1 MSLFK
6 KKTKNKGG
14 ENMSYLVNEIYELYE
29 KHLEL
34 TEPVLKDIGVDD
46 NIHNY
51 LIDVNIDLEILL
63 ESNDLIKYDHDK
75 LQEKIKEAY
84 DEVFKEGIL
93 FGIIVGK
100 IIKLNN
106 CLENK
111 KKYSDYLEREYDYYT
126 EYNFKIDFFKKT
138 IPPIKIRKSTREA
151 NPRQLNYRNK
161 KYEEKREV
169 DGIDVNCELV
179 KDGIYTINEE
189 IMEYKERIEKKGI
202 ISFLEWEGIDGE
214 LKDKFSDINDRLFEK
229 LFKILEVNLNNA
241 ERACQNFY
249 RFDTFTAHDM
259 FVSDIFANLEGE
271 FEAKE
276 LVELYL
282 KHVFFK
288 GLDIG
293 ILNGKMFF
301 IYDIQEGFLNYY
313 KIQNMDCNEKS
324 RYLIKELFD

>member
-1 MSLFK
+1 
-6 KKTKNKGG
+6 
-14 ENMSYLVNEIYELYE
+14 MSYLINEIYELYE
-29 KHLEL
+29 KHLEI
-34 TEPVLKDIGVDD
+34 TEPVLKDMGVED

-63 ESNDLIKYDHDK
+63 ESNDLIQYEHDE
-75 LQEKIKEAY
+75 LREKIKQAY
-84 DEVFKEGIL
+84 DEIFKEGIL

-111 KKYSDYLEREYDYYT
+111 EKYGEYLDRNYDYYT
-126 EYNFKIDFFKKT
+126 EYSFKIDFFKKT
-138 IPPIKIRKSTREA
+138 IPPIKIRKSTRET

-161 KYEEKREV
+161 KYEEKRKV
-169 DGIDVNCELV
+169 DGINVSCKQI
-179 KDGIYTINEE
+179 KDSYYTINEE
-189 IMEYKERIEKKGI
+189 VLEYKERIEKIGI
-202 ISFLEWEGIDGE
+202 MNFLEDERISEE
-214 LKDKFSDINDRLFEK
+214 LKKRYSTVNDTLFEK
-229 LFKILEVNLNNA
+229 LFNILEVNLNNA
-241 ERACQNFY
+241 ERACQNYY

-259 FVSDIFANLEGE
+259 FVSDLFANLEGE

-276 LVELYL
+276 LVNLYL
-282 KHVFFK
+282 KYVFNK
-288 GLDIG
+288 GMDIG

-301 IYDIQEGFLNYY
+301 VYDIQEGFLNYY

>member
-1 MSLFK
+1 
-6 KKTKNKGG
+6 
-14 ENMSYLVNEIYELYE
+14 MSYLVNEIYELYE

-34 TEPVLKDIGVDD
+34 TEPVLKEIGADD

-51 LIDVNIDLEILL
+51 LIDINIDLEILL
-63 ESNDLIKYDHDK
+63 ESNDLMKYEHDE
-75 LQEKIKEAY
+75 LQAKIKEAY

-106 CLENK
+106 CLEDK
-111 KKYSDYLEREYDYYT
+111 EKYNEYIDRNYDYYT
-126 EYNFKIDFFKKT
+126 EYSFKIDFFKKT
-138 IPPIKIRKSTREA
+138 IPPIKIRKSTRESS
-151 NPRQLNYRNK
+151 PKQLNYRNK
-161 KYEEKREV
+161 KYEEKRTV
-169 DGIDVNCELV
+169 DGINVSCELV
-179 KDGIYTINEE
+179 KDGTYTINEE
-189 IMEYKERIEKKGI
+189 IIEYKERIDKRGI
-202 ISFLEWEGIDGE
+202 VNFLEDEGISEE
-214 LKDKFSDINDRLFEK
+214 LKSKYDDVNDRLFEK
-229 LFKILEVNLNNA
+229 LFNILEVNLNNA

-259 FVSDIFANLEGE
+259 FVSDVFANLEGE

-276 LVELYL
+276 LVNLYL
-282 KHVFFK
+282 KYVFYK
-288 GLDIG
+288 GMDIG

-313 KIQNMDCNEKS
+313 KIQNMDCDEKS

>member
-1 MSLFK
+1 
-6 KKTKNKGG
+6 
-14 ENMSYLVNEIYELYE
+14 MSYLINEIYELYE
-29 KHLEL
+29 KHLEI
-34 TEPVLKDIGVDD
+34 TEPVLKDMGVED

-63 ESNDLIKYDHDK
+63 ESNDLIQYEHDE
-75 LQEKIKEAY
+75 LREKIKQAY
-84 DEVFKEGIL
+84 DEIFKEGIL

-111 KKYSDYLEREYDYYT
+111 EKYGEYLDRNYDYYT
-126 EYNFKIDFFKKT
+126 EYSFKIDFFKKT
-138 IPPIKIRKSTREA
+138 IPPIKIRKSTRET

-161 KYEEKREV
+161 KYEEKRKV
-169 DGIDVNCELV
+169 DGINVSCEQI
-179 KDGIYTINEE
+179 KDSYYTINEE
-189 IMEYKERIEKKGI
+189 VLEYKERIEKIGI
-202 ISFLEWEGIDGE
+202 MNFLEDERISEE
-214 LKDKFSDINDRLFEK
+214 LKERYSTVNDTLFEK
-229 LFKILEVNLNNA
+229 LFNILEVNLNNA
-241 ERACQNFY
+241 ERACQNYY

-259 FVSDIFANLEGE
+259 FVSDLFANLEGE

-276 LVELYL
+276 LVNLYL
-282 KHVFFK
+282 KYVFNK
-288 GLDIG
+288 GMDIG

-301 IYDIQEGFLNYY
+301 VYDIQEGFLNYY

>member
-1 MSLFK
+1 
-6 KKTKNKGG
+6 
-14 ENMSYLVNEIYELYE
+14 MSYLVNEIYELYE
-29 KHLEL
+29 KHLEI
-34 TEPVLKDIGVDD
+34 TEPVLKDMGVED

-63 ESNDLIKYDHDK
+63 ESNDLIKYEYDD
-75 LQEKIKEAY
+75 LREKIKQSY
-84 DEVFKEGIL
+84 DEIFKEGIL

-111 KKYSDYLEREYDYYT
+111 EKYNEYLERDYDYYT
-126 EYNFKIDFFKKT
+126 EYSFKIDFFKKV
-138 IPPIKIRKSTREA
+138 IPPIKIRKSTRETK
-151 NPRQLNYRNK
+151 PRQLNYRNK

-169 DGIDVNCELV
+169 NGINVSCERIR
-179 KDGIYTINEE
+179 DSFYTINDE
-189 IMEYKERIEKKGI
+189 IIEYEERIEKMGI
-202 ISFLEWEGIDGE
+202 NDFLTEEKISEE
-214 LKDKFSDINDRLFEK
+214 LIKKFSNVNEELFAK
-229 LFKILEVNLNNA
+229 LFSILEVNLNNA

-259 FVSDIFANLEGE
+259 FVSDLFASLEGE

-276 LVELYL
+276 LVNIYL
-282 KHVFFK
+282 KYVYFK
-288 GLDIG
+288 GIDIG

-301 IYDIQEGFLNYY
+301 VYDIQEGFLNYY
-313 KIQNMDCNEKS
+313 KIQNMDADEKS

>member
-1 MSLFK
+1 
-6 KKTKNKGG
+6 
-14 ENMSYLVNEIYELYE
+14 MSYLINEIYELYE
-29 KHLEL
+29 KHLEI
-34 TEPVLKDIGVDD
+34 TEPVLKDMGVED

-63 ESNDLIKYDHDK
+63 ESNDLIKYDHDE
-75 LQEKIKEAY
+75 LREKIKLAY
-84 DEVFKEGIL
+84 DEIFKEGIL

-111 KKYSDYLEREYDYYT
+111 EKYGEYLERNYDYYT
-126 EYNFKIDFFKKT
+126 EYSFKIDFFKKV
-138 IPPIKIRKSTREA
+138 IPPIKIRKSTRET

-161 KYEEKREV
+161 KYEEKRTV
-169 DGIDVNCELV
+169 DGINVSCEEI
-179 KDGIYTINEE
+179 KDSIYTINEE
-189 IMEYKERIEKKGI
+189 ANEYKERIGKMGI
-202 ISFLEWEGIDGE
+202 INFLEEEKINGE
-214 LKDKFSDINDRLFEK
+214 LKNKYSTINDALFEK
-229 LFKILEVNLNNA
+229 LFNILEVNLNNA
-241 ERACQNFY
+241 ERACQNYY

-259 FVSDIFANLEGE
+259 FVSELFASLEGE

-276 LVELYL
+276 LVNLYL
-282 KHVFFK
+282 KHVFYK
-288 GLDIG
+288 GMDIG

-313 KIQNMDCNEKS
+313 KIQNMDSAEKS

>member
-1 MSLFK
+1 
-6 KKTKNKGG
+6 
-14 ENMSYLVNEIYELYE
+14 MSYLINEIYELYE
-29 KHLEL
+29 KHLEI
-34 TEPVLKDIGVDD
+34 TEPVLKDMGVED

-63 ESNDLIKYDHDK
+63 ESNDLIQYEHDE
-75 LQEKIKEAY
+75 LREKIKQAY
-84 DEVFKEGIL
+84 DEIFKEGIL

-111 KKYSDYLEREYDYYT
+111 EKYGEYLDRNYDYYT
-126 EYNFKIDFFKKT
+126 EYSFKIDFFKKT
-138 IPPIKIRKSTREA
+138 IPPIKIRKSTRET

-161 KYEEKREV
+161 KYEEKRKV
-169 DGIDVNCELV
+169 DGINVSCEQI
-179 KDGIYTINEE
+179 KDSYYTINEE
-189 IMEYKERIEKKGI
+189 VLEYKERIEKIGI
-202 ISFLEWEGIDGE
+202 MNFLKEERISEE
-214 LKDKFSDINDRLFEK
+214 LKKRYSTVNDTLFEK
-229 LFKILEVNLNNA
+229 LFNILEVNLNNA
-241 ERACQNFY
+241 ERACQNYY

-259 FVSDIFANLEGE
+259 FVSDLFANLEGE

-276 LVELYL
+276 LVNLYL
-282 KHVFFK
+282 KYVFNK
-288 GLDIG
+288 GMDIG

-301 IYDIQEGFLNYY
+301 LYDIQEGFLNYY

>member
-1 MSLFK
+1 MCLLK
-6 KKTKNKGG
+6 QEGG
-14 ENMSYLVNEIYELYE
+14 EDMSYLVNEIYELYE

-34 TEPVLKDIGVDD
+34 TEPVLKDIGVDA

-111 KKYSDYLEREYDYYT
+111 EKYNDYLEREYDYYT

-138 IPPIKIRKSTREA
+138 IPPNKIRKSTREA
-151 NPRQLNYRNK
+151 NTRQLNYRNK

-169 DGIDVNCELV
+169 DGIDVNCEMV

-189 IMEYKERIEKKGI
+189 IIEYKERIERNGI
-202 ISFLEWEGIDGE
+202 ISFLESEGIDDG
-214 LKDKFSDINDRLFEK
+214 LNDKFSDINDRLFEK
-229 LFKILEVNLNNA
+229 LFNILEVNLNNA

-282 KHVFFK
+282 KYVFFK